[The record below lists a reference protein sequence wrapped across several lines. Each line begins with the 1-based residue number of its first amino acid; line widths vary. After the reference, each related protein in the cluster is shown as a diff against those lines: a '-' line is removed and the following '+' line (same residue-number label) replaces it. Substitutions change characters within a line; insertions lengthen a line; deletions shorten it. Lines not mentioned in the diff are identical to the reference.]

1 MGTGILIKSQNLWF
15 SDVFKGYGK
24 KPAWCATGNLFLE
37 NCFYT
42 YHYIKTLKKMQK
54 HDNEL
59 VKKSFLE
66 NNKKYNINRQV
77 KEK

>member
-1 MGTGILIKSQNLWF
+1 
-15 SDVFKGYGK
+15 
-24 KPAWCATGNLFLE
+24 
-37 NCFYT
+37 
-42 YHYIKTLKKMQK
+42 MQK

-66 NNKKYNINRQV
+66 NNKKYNMNRQV

>member
-1 MGTGILIKSQNLWF
+1 MFSRGMEKNQRDVQQVICFWKIVFTLIIISKL
-15 SDVFKGYGK
+15 
-24 KPAWCATGNLFLE
+24 
-37 NCFYT
+37 
-42 YHYIKTLKKMQK
+42 KMQK